1 MLAPDM
7 GLFRSIPTL
16 SEEIRAWRA
25 GHRLVAGVDEVGRGP
40 IAGPVVAAAVILDP
54 ERAREW
60 WSDLRD
66 SKQLPSKERERLAA
80 LVMDECAWGV
90 GEASH
95 EEIDALGIVGA
106 TRLAMVRAVAALPER
121 PSFVIA
127 DAMSLPQA
135 GLPQRALAHGDA
147 LSASVAAAS
156 IVAKVRRDAL
166 MRTEH
171 DAWPVYGFARN
182 KGYGTA
188 EHLRALAEHGV
199 CPIHRR
205 TFAPVAARLEGAWG
219 MYGTSRS
226 VGRTLPP

>member
-7 GLFRSIPTL
+7 GLVRSIPTL

-25 GHRLVAGVDEVGRGP
+25 GYRLVAGVDEVGRGP

-54 ERAREW
+54 ERARAW

-66 SKQLPSKERERLAA
+66 SKQLPPKERERLAA
-80 LVMDECAWGV
+80 LIMDECAWAV
-90 GEASH
+90 GIATH
-95 EEIDALGIVGA
+95 EEIDAQGIVEA
-106 TRLAMVRAVAALPER
+106 TRLAMCRALLALPEP
-121 PSFVIA
+121 PSFVIT
-127 DAMSLPQA
+127 DAVNLPQA
-135 GLPQRALAHGDA
+135 GLPQRALTHGDA

-166 MRTEH
+166 MRVEH
-171 DAWPVYGFARN
+171 ETWPAYGFERN

-219 MYGTSRS
+219 
-226 VGRTLPP
+226 

>member
-1 MLAPDM
+1 MLAPGM

-66 SKQLPSKERERLAA
+66 SKQLPAKERERLAA
-80 LVMDECAWGV
+80 LIVSECAWGIGV
-90 GEASH
+90 AAHDEV
-95 EEIDALGIVGA
+95 DAAGIVEA
-106 TRLAMVRAVAALPER
+106 TRRAMRRALAALPET

-127 DAMSLPQA
+127 DALTLPEL

-166 MRTEH
+166 MRGEH
-171 DAWPVYGFARN
+171 EVWPQYAFDRN

-188 EHLRALAEHGV
+188 EHLRALAEYGV

-205 TFAPVAARLEGAWG
+205 TFAPVAARLDGAWG
-219 MYGTSRS
+219 
-226 VGRTLPP
+226 

>member
-1 MLAPDM
+1 M
-7 GLFRSIPTL
+7 GLFRAIPTL

-25 GHRLVAGVDEVGRGP
+25 GHRLVAGLDEAGRGP

-54 ERAREW
+54 ERARLW

-66 SKQLPSKERERLAA
+66 SKQLPATERERLAA
-80 LVMDECAWGV
+80 LVAEECARGL

-95 EEIDALGIVGA
+95 EEVDALGIVAA
-106 TRLAMVRAVAALPER
+106 TRLAMARALAALPEP

-127 DAMSLPQA
+127 DALTLPEVE
-135 GLPQRALAHGDA
+135 LPQRALVHGDA

-156 IVAKVRRDAL
+156 IVAKAHRDRL
-166 MRTEH
+166 MRESH
-171 DAWPVYGFARN
+171 RSWPAYGFERN

-188 EHLRALAEHGV
+188 EHLRALSEHGV

-219 MYGTSRS
+219 
-226 VGRTLPP
+226 

>member
-1 MLAPDM
+1 MLAAIM
-7 GLFRSIPTL
+7 GLFRAIPTL

-40 IAGPVVAAAVILDP
+40 IAGPVVASAVILDP

-66 SKQLPSKERERLAA
+66 SKQLPAKERERLAA
-80 LVMDECAWGV
+80 LIMDECAWAIGV
-90 GEASH
+90 AGHDEV
-95 EEIDALGIVGA
+95 DAAGVVEA
-106 TRLAMVRAVAALPER
+106 TRRAMLRALAALPEA
-121 PSFVIA
+121 PSFVVA
-127 DAMSLPQA
+127 DAITLPEVD
-135 GLPQRALAHGDA
+135 LPQRALTHGDA

-166 MRTEH
+166 MREKH
-171 DAWPVYGFARN
+171 EMWPRYAFDRN

-188 EHLRALAEHGV
+188 DHLRALAEHGV

-219 MYGTSRS
+219 
-226 VGRTLPP
+226 